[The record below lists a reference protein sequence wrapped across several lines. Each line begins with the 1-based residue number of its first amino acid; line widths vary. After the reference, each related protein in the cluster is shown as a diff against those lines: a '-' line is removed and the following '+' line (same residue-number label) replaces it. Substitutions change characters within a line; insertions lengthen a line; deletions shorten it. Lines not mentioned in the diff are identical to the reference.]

1 MKNKV
6 CFIFILHVHICLY
19 VCFFFTFLP
28 HIHRVKLCFYLGL
41 YINSFVYLLIFVVV
55 VFPCVVYVRFSAK
68 CALYFVTILSFYS
81 CRLI

>member
-19 VCFFFTFLP
+19 VCVFFTFLP

-41 YINSFVYLLIFVVV
+41 YINSFVYLLL
-55 VFPCVVYVRFSAK
+55 
-68 CALYFVTILSFYS
+68 LYFRVWFMFVSLQNVRITLLLYYRSIAVD
-81 CRLI
+81 

>member
-19 VCFFFTFLP
+19 VCFFTFLP

-41 YINSFVYLLIFVVV
+41 YINSFVNLLLLYFRVWFMFVSLQN
-55 VFPCVVYVRFSAK
+55 VRFTLL
-68 CALYFVTILSFYS
+68 LYYRSIAVD
-81 CRLI
+81 